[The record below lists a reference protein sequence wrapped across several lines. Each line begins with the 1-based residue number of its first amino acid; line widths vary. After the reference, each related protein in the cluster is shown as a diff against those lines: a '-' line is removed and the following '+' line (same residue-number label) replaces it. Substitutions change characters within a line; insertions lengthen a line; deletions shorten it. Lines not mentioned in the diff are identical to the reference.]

1 MIKKDKLTLL
11 EKAVK
16 ELLDYKI
23 KSEANMNSLEKE
35 VKSLKTTSF
44 NDNKTQRSK
53 LPEVVSISNEFA
65 KLKSEFELLKLCQ
78 RNQVTKSADDKNTRI
93 SSKKV
98 KCNTCESVYQKEFGL
113 KVHNNLV
120 HNREPASKES

>member
-1 MIKKDKLTLL
+1 MKKHKLTLL

-78 RNQVTKSADDKNTRI
+78 RIQVTKSADDKNTRI
-93 SSKKV
+93 SSKKLNAIHV
-98 KCNTCESVYQKEFGL
+98 SQFIRK
-113 KVHNNLV
+113 NLV
-120 HNREPASKES
+120 